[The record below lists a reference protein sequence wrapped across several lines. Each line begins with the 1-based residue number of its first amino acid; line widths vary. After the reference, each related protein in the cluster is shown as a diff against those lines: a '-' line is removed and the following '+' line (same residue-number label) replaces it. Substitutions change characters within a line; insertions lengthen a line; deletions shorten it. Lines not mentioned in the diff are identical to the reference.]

1 MTAGGVVSSRSRA
14 MSFRASPP
22 SSRDPSP
29 GSSCSDDDDEI
40 LRVIRAEIARDDAS
54 RRARHQSASASATVV
69 QRGRAPLAAPR
80 VPPARRAPAPPRVP
94 VVPSVRDARRS
105 SNSTAGTLPPIVT
118 SSSRTSSSRTSSS
131 RTSSST
137 VPTSAPRGPPPPPPS
152 HASST
157 AALAELEAAL
167 ADDAAFRALVR
178 SPPPEWE
185 STANRAATEASAA
198 DRDGE
203 DLRAKISHART
214 RVDALAKS
222 FDALGEIEAL
232 SREMGERTETFSREV
247 DDAAG
252 RAVPDRNPR
261 KVPDP
266 SR

>member
-1 MTAGGVVSSRSRA
+1 
-14 MSFRASPP
+14 MSFSASPP
-22 SSRDPSP
+22 SSQSPSP

-69 QRGRAPLAAPR
+69 QRGRAPLAASR
-80 VPPARRAPAPPRVP
+80 VQPARRAPAPPRVP
-94 VVPSVRDARRS
+94 MVPPVRDAGRS
-105 SNSTAGTLPPIVT
+105 SNSTSGTLPPIVT

-131 RTSSST
+131 TIPS
-137 VPTSAPRGPPPPPPS
+137 SAPRGPPPAPSS

-178 SPPPEWE
+178 GPPPEWE
-185 STANRAATEASAA
+185 STASRAATEASAA
-198 DRDGE
+198 GRDGE
-203 DLRAKISHART
+203 DLRAKISHARM

-232 SREMGERTETFSREV
+232 SREMGVRTETFSREAN
-247 DDAAG
+247 DATRAG
-252 RAVPDRNPR
+252 G
-261 KVPDP
+261 
-266 SR
+266 S

>member
-1 MTAGGVVSSRSRA
+1 
-14 MSFRASPP
+14 MSFRASPS

-131 RTSSST
+131 T
-137 VPTSAPRGPPPPPPS
+137 VPTSAPRGPPPPLPS

-178 SPPPEWE
+178 GPPPEWE

-247 DDAAG
+247 DAAA
-252 RAVPDRNPR
+252 RAGG
-261 KVPDP
+261 
-266 SR
+266 S

>member
-1 MTAGGVVSSRSRA
+1 LTAGGVVSSRSRA

-40 LRVIRAEIARDDAS
+40 LDVIRAEIARRDDAS

-131 RTSSST
+131 T

-178 SPPPEWE
+178 GPPPEWE

-214 RVDALAKS
+214 RVDALAKT

-232 SREMGERTETFSREV
+232 SRELGERTETFSREV
-247 DDAAG
+247 DDAA
-252 RAVPDRNPR
+252 RAGG
-261 KVPDP
+261 
-266 SR
+266 S

>member
-1 MTAGGVVSSRSRA
+1 

-22 SSRDPSP
+22 SSRSPSP

-69 QRGRAPLAAPR
+69 QRGRAPLAASR
-80 VPPARRAPAPPRVP
+80 VQPARRAPAPPRVP
-94 VVPSVRDARRS
+94 MVPSVRDAGRS
-105 SNSTAGTLPPIVT
+105 SNSTSGTLPPIVT
-118 SSSRTSSSRTSSS
+118 SSSRISSS

-137 VPTSAPRGPPPPPPS
+137 IPSSAPRVPPPAPSS

-167 ADDAAFRALVR
+167 ADG
-178 SPPPEWE
+178 PPPEWE
-185 STANRAATEASAA
+185 STASRAATEASAA
-198 DRDGE
+198 GRDGE
-203 DLRAKISHART
+203 DLRAKISHARM

-232 SREMGERTETFSREV
+232 SREMGVRTETFSREAN
-247 DDAAG
+247 DATRAG
-252 RAVPDRNPR
+252 G
-261 KVPDP
+261 
-266 SR
+266 S

>member
-1 MTAGGVVSSRSRA
+1 

-22 SSRDPSP
+22 SSRSPSP

-69 QRGRAPLAAPR
+69 QRGRAPLAASR
-80 VPPARRAPAPPRVP
+80 VQPARRAPAPPRVP
-94 VVPSVRDARRS
+94 MVPPVRDAGRS
-105 SNSTAGTLPPIVT
+105 SNSTSGTLPPIVT
-118 SSSRTSSSRTSSS
+118 SSSRISSS

-137 VPTSAPRGPPPPPPS
+137 ISSSRTSSSTIPSSAPRGPPPAPSS

-178 SPPPEWE
+178 GPPPEWE
-185 STANRAATEASAA
+185 STASRAATEASAA
-198 DRDGE
+198 GRDGE
-203 DLRAKISHART
+203 DLRAKISHARM

-232 SREMGERTETFSREV
+232 SREMGVRTETFSREAN
-247 DDAAG
+247 DATRAG
-252 RAVPDRNPR
+252 G
-261 KVPDP
+261 
-266 SR
+266 S